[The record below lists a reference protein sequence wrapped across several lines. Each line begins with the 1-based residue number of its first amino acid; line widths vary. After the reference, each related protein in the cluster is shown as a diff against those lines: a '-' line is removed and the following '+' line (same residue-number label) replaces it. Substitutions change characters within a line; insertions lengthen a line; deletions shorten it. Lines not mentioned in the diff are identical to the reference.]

1 MPEVKKKGAKRSSNP
16 NRNAP
21 MLQAT
26 VLIYLKY
33 HKFALQ
39 DHLLSACVTSAFY
52 LNNYILPHLL
62 KQKQIKKEEARKTK
76 EYRLTDTGKVDA
88 QEIIEHIEKKTAIG
102 TSSWL
107 AGINLDEL
115 RNL

>member
-1 MPEVKKKGAKRSSNP
+1 LPEVKKKGAKRSSNP

-39 DHLLSACVTSAFY
+39 DHLLSACKTNGEY
-52 LNNYILPHLL
+52 LNEYILPDLL
-62 KQKQIKKEEARKTK
+62 KQKLIHKDEARNKKLYKITNLG
-76 EYRLTDTGKVDA
+76 EDYA
-88 QEIIEHIEKKTAIG
+88 HEIIENIEMNKV
-102 TSSWL
+102 TSRL
-107 AGINLDEL
+107 FYAGINLDEL